1 MGGYCDGKWTPVIIM
16 VIINSALGLGNALV
30 KKVLDGG
37 VNHMVIATYRLAIS
51 TVFLAPIAFF
61 WERKTRPKLTLN
73 ILVQLFFS
81 ALVGASLTQYFFLL
95 GLSYTSATLSCAFIS
110 MSPAVTFVMALIFR
124 VEKLNMKSKAGIG
137 MVMGTLICIGGAL
150 LLTMYKGAAL
160 TKLETHHHHHP
171 LANNKHTMM
180 KHENWIVGCVLL
192 FAGSSCFGS
201 WMLIQSKIN
210 DKYPCQYS
218 STVMLSFFGTIQ
230 CALLSLIKS
239 RDIMS
244 WILTDKFDIMTII
257 YAGAVAQGICTVGT
271 SWCIRKRGP
280 IFTSVFTP
288 VGLVFATLFDF
299 SILHRQIFIGTVI
312 GSVVV
317 VMGLYIFLWSNSK
330 QIVDCKVIKLPTN
343 TVEQE
348 KEEHINANKLGHL
361 LVIPMTP

>member
-1 MGGYCDGKWTPVIIM
+1 MGYCDGRWTPVVIM
-16 VIINSALGLGNALV
+16 VTINSALGLGNALV

-61 WERKTRPKLTLN
+61 WERRTRPNLTLN
-73 ILVQLFFS
+73 ILIQLFFS

-95 GLSYTSATLSCAFIS
+95 GLSYTSATLACAFIS
-110 MSPAVTFVMALIFR
+110 MTPAITFVMSLIFR
-124 VEKLNMKSKAGIG
+124 AEKLNVKSKAGIG

-150 LLTMYKGAAL
+150 LLTMYKGVPL
-160 TKLETHHHHHP
+160 TKFHKEETH
-171 LANNKHTMM
+171 LLTNNKHAL
-180 KHENWIVGCVLL
+180 KPENWIIGCVLL

-201 WMLIQSKIN
+201 WMLIQSKVN

-218 STVMLSFFGTIQ
+218 STVILSLFGTVQ

-239 RDIMS
+239 RDITA
-244 WILTDKFDIMTII
+244 WILTDKLDIMTII

-299 SILHRQIFIGTVI
+299 SILHRQICI
-312 GSVVV
+312 GSVLGSCIVIF
-317 VMGLYIFLWSNSK
+317 GLYIFLLG
-330 QIVDCKVIKLPTN
+330 KVR
-343 TVEQE
+343 QM
-348 KEEHINANKLGHL
+348 KEEECAKKSPSYFGEEEEREDDEHYKKGHL
-361 LVIPMTP
+361 MVVPMTP

>member
-1 MGGYCDGKWTPVIIM
+1 M
-16 VIINSALGLGNALV
+16 VMINSALGLANALV

-51 TVFLAPIAFF
+51 TVCLAPIAYF
-61 WERKTRPKLTLN
+61 WERRTRPKLTFN

-95 GLSYTSATLSCAFIS
+95 GLSYTSATLACAFIS
-110 MSPAVTFVMALIFR
+110 MTPAITFVMALIFR
-124 VEKLNMKSKAGIG
+124 VEKLNMKSKAVMG

-150 LLTMYKGAAL
+150 LLTMYKGVPL
-160 TKLETHHHHHP
+160 TKLHKLETHSSI
-171 LANNKHTMM
+171 NKKSSM
-180 KHENWIVGCVLL
+180 KPENWIIGCVLL

-201 WMLIQSKIN
+201 WMLIQSKVN

-218 STVMLSFFGTIQ
+218 STVVLSFFGTIQ

-239 RDIMS
+239 RDIS
-244 WILTDKFDIMTII
+244 TWILTDKFDIMTVV

-288 VGLVFATLFDF
+288 VGLIFATLFDF
-299 SILHRQIFIGTVI
+299 SILHRQIGIGSVI
-312 GSVVV
+312 GSGIVIF
-317 VMGLYIFLWSNSK
+317 GLYIFLLG
-330 QIVDCKVIKLPTN
+330 KVRQMKEESEKKLPSHFS
-343 TVEQE
+343 
-348 KEEHINANKLGHL
+348 EEEREDDEHYKKGHL
-361 LVIPMTP
+361 MVVPMTP